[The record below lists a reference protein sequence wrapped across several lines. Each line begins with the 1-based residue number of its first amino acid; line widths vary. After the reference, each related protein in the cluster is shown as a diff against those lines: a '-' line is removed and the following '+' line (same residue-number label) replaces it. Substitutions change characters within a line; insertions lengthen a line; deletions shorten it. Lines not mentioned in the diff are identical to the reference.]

1 MYTEGEG
8 VAASK
13 VEALKW
19 FRQAAEQGF
28 AEGQTALGVM
38 YALGQGVEAD
48 LVQANKWL
56 ALAAAQGDADAQVA
70 HTELATKLSPAQLA
84 ESKKLTDQWQW
95 QRNPVT
101 APAPAPE
108 PKPEIPEAK
117 KPE

>member
-1 MYTEGEG
+1 MNLAVMYTEGEG
-8 VAASK
+8 VAANK

-84 ESKKLTDQWQW
+84 ESKKLTEQWQA
-95 QRNPVT
+95 QRKPV
-101 APAPAPE
+101 PAPE
-108 PKPEIPEAK
+108 PEVPEVPKPE
-117 KPE
+117 